1 MTRRFVLAFLA
12 LTVLVLLVL
21 VVPLGI
27 RRVQP

>member
-12 LTVLVLLVL
+12 LTVFVLLVL

-27 RRVQP
+27 DAVQP